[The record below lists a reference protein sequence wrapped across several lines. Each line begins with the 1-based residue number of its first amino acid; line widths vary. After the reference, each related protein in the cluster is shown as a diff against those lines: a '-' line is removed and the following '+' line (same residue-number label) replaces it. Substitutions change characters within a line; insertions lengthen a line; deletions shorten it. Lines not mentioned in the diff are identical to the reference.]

1 MRMKA
6 ISNNKNSILLIFFAS
21 VAWVSC
27 TYDKSE
33 LVYPPTAEV
42 CDTTAI
48 SYRNNI
54 VPILST
60 NCYTCHSESSA
71 LDGAG
76 IKLDTYSAVSSQAKF
91 GPLLQVVEHVPGFS
105 FMPKNAN
112 KLSPCNI
119 SYIRTWIREGS
130 LNN

>member
-1 MRMKA
+1 MSKIR
-6 ISNNKNSILLIFFAS
+6 NSTFLVFFALIGL
-21 VAWVSC
+21 VSC

-33 LVYPPTAEV
+33 LVYPPTTEV

-60 NCYTCHSESSA
+60 NCYKCHGESSA

-76 IKLDTYSAVSSQAKF
+76 VKLDTYSAVSSQAKF
-91 GPLLQVVEHVPGFS
+91 GPLLQVIEHVPGFS

-119 SYIRTWIREGS
+119 AYIRTWIRGGAI
-130 LNN
+130 NN